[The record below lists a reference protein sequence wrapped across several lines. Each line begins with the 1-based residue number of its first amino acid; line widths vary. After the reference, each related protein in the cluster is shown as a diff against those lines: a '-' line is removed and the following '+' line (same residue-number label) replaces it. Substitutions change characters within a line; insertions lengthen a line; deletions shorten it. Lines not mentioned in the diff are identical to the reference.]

1 LQDLDIAPLP
11 DRAETPSEAT
21 PERAA
26 GTPFVAGGRLRWS
39 LRGTAAIVGLLAFV
53 MLPVRGLY
61 RATGSSME
69 EGFMLVFPKLVQ
81 EGRVPNVDFLHLYG
95 PGSLHVLSVWY
106 RIFGYTL
113 ESQRTFGLLQHL
125 GIIFAVYA
133 LTRTWGRITA
143 VGCGAIAALLIMTP
157 IGLSALAWH
166 GAVALAMWAIVFAL
180 RARHTGRTAD
190 WAVAGVLAGVAL
202 TFRPDVVIAVS
213 IALACAAWAHRRRAA
228 VPVLVG
234 AVVGLVPMWV
244 HLAMAGPV
252 NVFDGIVLDPV
263 FRLRPGRELPS
274 PPSWGV
280 VDGALQAVA
289 EGSPPWWGLPAPAAS
304 QQLFLWFFAVII
316 IAVAVPLWAWRRRRR
331 GQTDEHTMVLLAA
344 GLFGLGILPQALQRP
359 DSTHLAW
366 VAVGSWPLLAAS
378 IVDVRSRRATA
389 RASDSTPHR
398 APAII
403 GLGAV
408 LALMLVVAP
417 FYTYRH
423 YVLHTRVSAG
433 ALPLPFLV
441 ERDDRRFWFGDFY
454 VASAL
459 NDMVDDLE
467 QLAQPGDRLIVG
479 PADLSRTIYS
489 DVAVYFL
496 FPELEPATYFIEMDP
511 GLADAEGSGLAED
524 IETADWLVLTNIW
537 TGWNEPNASSDHLS
551 QEANQAVADNFCL
564 VRRYEENLVMI
575 FQRCEGGGGVSPAD
589 VPGRYPLP
597 EDPDT

>member
-1 LQDLDIAPLP
+1 
-11 DRAETPSEAT
+11 
-21 PERAA
+21 
-26 GTPFVAGGRLRWS
+26 
-39 LRGTAAIVGLLAFV
+39 VGLLAFV

-95 PGSLHVLSVWY
+95 PGALHVLSLWY
-106 RIFGYTL
+106 RVFGYTL

-166 GAVALAMWAIVFAL
+166 GAVALAMWSIVFAL
-180 RARHTGRTAD
+180 RARHTQRTVD
-190 WAVAGVLAGVAL
+190 WAIAGVLAGFAL
-202 TFRPDVVIAVS
+202 TFRPDVVIAVA
-213 IALACAAWAHRRRAA
+213 IALACAGWAHRRRAA
-228 VPVLVG
+228 VPVMVG
-234 AVVGLVPMWV
+234 AFIGLVPMWV
-244 HLAMAGPV
+244 HLVMAGPAR
-252 NVFDGIVLDPV
+252 VFDGIVLDPV
-263 FRLRPGRELPS
+263 FRLRPGRELPR
-274 PPSWGV
+274 PPSWSV

-289 EGSPPWWGLPAPAAS
+289 EGSPPWWGLPAPGAS
-304 QQLFLWFFAVII
+304 QQLFLWFFAVIV
-316 IAVAVPLWAWRRRRR
+316 IAVAVPLWAWLRRRR
-331 GQTDEHTMVLLAA
+331 GQADEHTMVLLAA

-378 IVDVRSRRATA
+378 IVDVVSRRATA
-389 RASDSTPHR
+389 RRSWSTPR
-398 APAII
+398 RTPAII

-433 ALPLPFLV
+433 ALPLPYLV
-441 ERDDRRFWFGDFY
+441 ERDGRRFWFGDFY

-459 NDMVDDLE
+459 NDMVADLE
-467 QLAQPGDRLIVG
+467 QLAEPGDRLIVG

-496 FPELEPATYFIEMDP
+496 FPELDPATYFIEMDP

-524 IETADWLVLTNIW
+524 IATADWLVLTNIW

-564 VRRYEENLVMI
+564 VRQYEENLVMI

-597 EDPDT
+597 EDPDS